1 MMLSR
6 VATFPQTNQM
16 LNAAMQ
22 TESVMA
28 NGQMQEETGMVSMDY
43 GGLGG
48 QTSKQFINLQIS
60 VERSQSYMD
69 AANSV
74 DNKLQA
80 MTTATTQ
87 MSDLLTNLRTTLTAA
102 SNAGNTDYSSLQ
114 QSGQQMLQQMAS
126 LLNTKYNGQYL
137 FGGAQTGSPPVDASS
152 SNYPPATTPSSP
164 DTSYYKGDDQV
175 ASVRVSDTE
184 VVSYGVT
191 ADNPAFEQAMRAMN
205 LVASTN
211 PLSAAGITEAL
222 NLAQQAVTGVSEVQ
236 TSVGLASSSVE
247 AASSNQSDY
256 KSFAQSLGSDLT
268 GVDVAAVTAQM
279 SSYQA
284 QLTAAFTAISKIQG
298 MNLASY
304 LR

>member
-222 NLAQQAVTGVSEVQ
+222 NLAQQRSRVSPRCRPAWVWRRLPWRPRVP
-236 TSVGLASSSVE
+236 TSPTTSRSPSRS
-247 AASSNQSDY
+247 AAILPAWMWQRSPRRCR
-256 KSFAQSLGSDLT
+256 
-268 GVDVAAVTAQM
+268 
-279 SSYQA
+279 
-284 QLTAAFTAISKIQG
+284 AIRHS
-298 MNLASY
+298 
-304 LR
+304 